1 MRRPENAFFGIPPM
15 LYRSPSQIKRD
26 IREIKERIEEI
37 NERTNIRSLLFDMLV
52 DSKEESPQLVVKALS
67 EALTEAEEALGKLR
81 TLEEELSDLECELT
95 EVKCELGI

>member
-1 MRRPENAFFGIPPM
+1 MRRPENAFFGIPPI

-52 DSKEESPQLVVKALS
+52 DSNENPKLVVEVLS
-67 EALTEAEEALGKLR
+67 EALTEAEEALMKLSE
-81 TLEEELSDLECELT
+81 LEEELSELERELM